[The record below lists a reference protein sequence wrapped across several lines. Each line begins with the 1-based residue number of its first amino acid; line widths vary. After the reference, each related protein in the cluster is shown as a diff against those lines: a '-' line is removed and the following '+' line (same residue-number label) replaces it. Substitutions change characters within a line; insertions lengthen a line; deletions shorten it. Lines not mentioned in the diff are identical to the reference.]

1 MWKHVFQELTV
12 QDILDETALMPG
24 STIIKVRQH
33 GGRAKKGGEEALGCS
48 RGGLTTKVRAVVD
61 GLGNPLR
68 LMRSP
73 GNRNDICY
81 AWELLEPYDL
91 QGRYVTADKGYD
103 SGSFVE
109 WLKKRGA
116 IVVIPSRRTA
126 KHPRSIDRHIYFER
140 YWVGNLF
147 LELKVHRRFSTRYE
161 K

>member
-1 MWKHVFQELTV
+1 
-12 QDILDETALMPG
+12 
-24 STIIKVRQH
+24 
-33 GGRAKKGGEEALGCS
+33 
-48 RGGLTTKVRAVVD
+48 
-61 GLGNPLR
+61 
-68 LMRSP
+68 
-73 GNRNDICY
+73 
-81 AWELLEPYDL
+81 L

-126 KHPRSIDRHIYFER
+126 KHPRSIDRHIYLER

-161 K
+161 KWTASFFAVSLLTAILVWIAWVWRHPL